1 MARTGLFSSTT
12 EGRTTRRQ
20 ERPPPPTTTTASR
33 VIEFPN
39 NDADNDNHQT
49 LLLVSDVLQQQP
61 QDGHGPKEG
70 DDIVV
75 GEMVDIDVNHES
87 FSSQVKERYPVGDPF
102 ATLNDDGSDDEEEET
117 SGYDNGKEKER
128 NKNKPEITGQD
139 QLHHQQQQHQQ
150 QPHKPWWSK
159 WR

>member
-1 MARTGLFSSTT
+1 M
-12 EGRTTRRQ
+12 
-20 ERPPPPTTTTASR
+20 TTTKR
-33 VIEFPN
+33 
-39 NDADNDNHQT
+39 NHQT

-128 NKNKPEITGQD
+128 NKNKPEITDKTNYTTSNSNISNNHINLGGQNGD
-139 QLHHQQQQHQQ
+139 D
-150 QPHKPWWSK
+150 
-159 WR
+159 